1 MTEKIKETIKN
12 KRASLSPSSIKSY
25 TSTIKNL
32 YINMFDDQDFEL
44 DKLKDT
50 DKVLKYLHNIPP
62 NRRKTILSA
71 LVVLTDDADY
81 RKLMLDDIR
90 DYNKDIHKQEKTETQ
105 KENWIDRAEINEL
118 WEDLNRDANVLYR
131 KKHLR
136 PSDLQTIQSLI
147 ILSLLGGMFIPP
159 RRSLDYCDFYIKD
172 IDKEKKNY
180 IDKNELVFNRYK
192 TSKFY
197 GQQRIPIPKQLKAI
211 LTKWISVNPTNTL
224 LFDKNLNPL
233 SSVKLNQRMNK
244 MFGERHI
251 AVNQMRHTYL
261 SDKYKKHSEESKA
274 LDKDMTS
281 MGSSSNMA
289 DTYIKLD

>member
-50 DKVLKYLHNIPP
+50 DKVIKYLHNIPP

-105 KENWIDRAEINEL
+105 KENWIDRSEINEL

-136 PSDLQTIQSLI
+136 PADLQAIQGLI

-244 MFGERHI
+244 LFGERHI

-261 SDKYKKHSEESKA
+261 TERYTKHMDESKEIE
-274 LDKDMTS
+274 KTTEDMGTS
-281 MGSSSNMA
+281 PAMLL
-289 DTYIKLD
+289 TYVKK

>member
-50 DKVLKYLHNIPP
+50 DKVIKYLQNIPP

-105 KENWIDRAEINEL
+105 KENWIDRSEINEL

-136 PSDLQTIQSLI
+136 PADLQAIQGLI

-244 MFGERHI
+244 LFGERHI

-261 SDKYKKHSEESKA
+261 TERYTKHMDESKEIE
-274 LDKDMTS
+274 KTTEDMGTS
-281 MGSSSNMA
+281 PAMLL
-289 DTYIKLD
+289 TYVKK